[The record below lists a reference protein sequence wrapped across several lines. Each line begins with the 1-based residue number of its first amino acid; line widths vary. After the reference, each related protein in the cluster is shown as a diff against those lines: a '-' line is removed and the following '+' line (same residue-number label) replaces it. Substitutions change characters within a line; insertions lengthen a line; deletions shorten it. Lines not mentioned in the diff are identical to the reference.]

1 MKLLE
6 PIQIGKLELKNRV
19 MFPPMTTGYEERDGS
34 IGEKSIQFYKRIA
47 QGGAAYIVLGDVAPV
62 RTVTPTPKLFMDNQI
77 TSFITLTQAL
87 HESGAKVAAQ
97 LFYPEYNVPEING
110 LIAKA
115 MATQDPE
122 EKAQATKV
130 AYAQMH
136 YQMQH
141 FATEASKEQMQQIVN
156 DMVACAI
163 RCEKA
168 GFDAIE
174 IHGDRLLGSFCSSLI
189 NHRTDEYGGELRNR
203 ARFSLELIQAL
214 KAAVP
219 EMVIEYKLPV
229 ITINADGSLRGKGGV
244 TAEEAPL
251 FAKMLEEVG
260 VDFIQVAQ
268 ANHTGDLTDTIPPRN
283 AVPYAWTTPIAAL
296 VKQAVSIPVA
306 TVGWIQT
313 PERGEEILVT
323 RQADVIGYGR
333 PLLADPDLPKKAATG
348 EKVLLCTGCNKLCV
362 GGLLSRRPITCI
374 RYPLQG

>member
-268 ANHTGDLTDTIPPRN
+268 ANHTGDLADTIPPRN

-313 PERGEEILVT
+313 PERGEEILAT
-323 RQADVIGYGR
+323 GQADVIGYGR

>member
-115 MATQDPE
+115 MTTKDPE

-313 PERGEEILVT
+313 PERGEEILAT
-323 RQADVIGYGR
+323 GQADVIGYGR

>member
-313 PERGEEILVT
+313 PERGEEILAT
-323 RQADVIGYGR
+323 GQADVIGYGR

>member
-115 MATQDPE
+115 MTTKDPE

-156 DMVACAI
+156 DMVVCAI

-313 PERGEEILVT
+313 PERGEEILAT